1 MEISKLYELYSRGA
15 RKSPWKAP
23 GLIWEWITNTR
34 CSEGLQHSQSG
45 LYLGGSMCC
54 VARKLGSGIPE
65 WFKREE
71 TEGTNLLH
79 VLNMKQCK
87 CIFARKM
94 MCDIQERDDK
104 MISSLETGKMMV
116 PRTGTGREIE
126 ESWCRGPD
134 WASTRFEFNG
144 IRIQACIAVS
154 RAQRK
159 WQPTGGSQLKC
170 HLEMAL
176 GKGGMSLRFTAALV
190 STSIF
195 KATFTLSFNGG
206 VVVNELLLSFS
217 SPVLY

>member
-195 KATFTLSFNGG
+195 KATFT
-206 VVVNELLLSFS
+206 
-217 SPVLY
+217 